1 MKKILALPTIV
12 LILSGCSASSG
23 ELVGGVMAAMPTA
36 IDNVQREQQ
45 TGAYRP
51 VVRPSSSTSAS
62 GIR

>member
-1 MKKILALPTIV
+1 MKNIFALSAITLV
-12 LILSGCSASSG
+12 LSGCSASSG

-45 TGAYRP
+45 TGPYRP
-51 VVRPSSSTSAS
+51 VARTSSTSAA